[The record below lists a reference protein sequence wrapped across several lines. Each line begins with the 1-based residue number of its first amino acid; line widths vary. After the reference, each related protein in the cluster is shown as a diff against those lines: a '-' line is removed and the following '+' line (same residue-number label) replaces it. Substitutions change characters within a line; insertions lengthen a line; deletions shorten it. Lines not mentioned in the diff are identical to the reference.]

1 MISGSGSLG
10 MCLVIVGDSTSSAT
24 GSSNGDLN
32 PSEGVCGLSFLCGT
46 NGDLMSSPGNL
57 GGLSLMSLS
66 CVSAF
71 QGDGGSKYFCGPTY
85 GRGGRITLK
94 ALGNANGRVTC
105 GREVCFTGNCDEVP
119 IVNN

>member
-1 MISGSGSLG
+1 MSNSIVSWMLRSDDQTLPDPYICLVIVISGSDSLG

-71 QGDGGSKYFCGPTY
+71 QGDGGSKYFCGPT
-85 GRGGRITLK
+85 
-94 ALGNANGRVTC
+94 
-105 GREVCFTGNCDEVP
+105 
-119 IVNN
+119 